1 MHLPAKRR
9 YGVFTP
15 SWISIAMNR
24 VLNHPAN
31 ETQLLAIGR
40 DSFAHIAVRHE
51 AKPPAFMI
59 ASN

>member
-1 MHLPAKRR
+1 
-9 YGVFTP
+9 
-15 SWISIAMNR
+15 MNR